1 MIDIVYRV
9 IGAGTAWL
17 DGLERGE
24 KVDILGPLGNGFE
37 IEARRGVAYLVAGGV
52 GHPPIMMLAREL
64 EELGIRRVAFYGARS
79 SLLIPFT
86 FDGEIPG
93 AAREVCVC
101 GSAREWKESATPL
114 VLATDDGSAGF
125 GGNVVEV
132 MDAYRNGSGANDE
145 GITVYACGPERML
158 EAVAKKA
165 AEWGAPCQLAMET
178 LMACGMG
185 TCQSCVVAVKT
196 GEESSDWR
204 YRLCCT
210 DGPVFRAESILWSG
224 PG

>member
-1 MIDIVYRV
+1 M
-9 IGAGTAWL
+9 

-24 KVDILGPLGNGFE
+24 RVDIIGPLGNGFE
-37 IEARRGVAYLVAGGV
+37 IDAQQRVAYLVAGGV

-64 EELGIRRVAFYGARS
+64 EELGIRRVAFYGARKS
-79 SLLIPFT
+79 SLIPFT
-86 FDGEIPG
+86 FDGAIPG
-93 AAREVCVC
+93 PASEVGVL
-101 GSAREWKESATPL
+101 GSAREWEETSTPL

-132 MDAYRNGSGANDE
+132 MEAYRSAGGANDE
-145 GITVYACGPERML
+145 GVAVYACGPERML

-185 TCQSCVVAVKT
+185 TCQSCVVAVQEG
-196 GEESSDWR
+196 GEASEWR